1 MVTNCTAQDLSL
13 PARHQQNLP
22 KVCRKATL
30 KKRMEKAT
38 IVVAPYRGY
47 SRAPP
52 VALKRRSWWL
62 SKGCWIKRGG
72 GGICA
77 SPPSQTK
84 VPVPRRKVLKCK
96 ASSQLLFSLLVAFG
110 SVKLW
115 IPIAWTG
122 HMWIS
127 SNPTNPVPKC
137 FFVCGGNTHR
147 SKWKWP

>member
-1 MVTNCTAQDLSL
+1 MVTNCTGQDLGL
-13 PARHQQNLP
+13 PARRQQNLP
-22 KVCRKATL
+22 EVCRRAVL
-30 KKRMEKAT
+30 KKRMGKAT
-38 IVVAPYRGY
+38 VVAASYWGY

-62 SKGCWIKRGG
+62 RGVG
-72 GGICA
+72 LRGVRVGFVC